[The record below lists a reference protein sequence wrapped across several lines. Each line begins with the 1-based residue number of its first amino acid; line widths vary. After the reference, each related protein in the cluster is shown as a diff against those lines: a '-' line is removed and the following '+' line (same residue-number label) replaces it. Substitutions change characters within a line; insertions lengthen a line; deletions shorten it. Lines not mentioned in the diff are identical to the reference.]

1 MSIKINSINR
11 SEEQMIQTQMPSIK
25 INGIESIQKSQI
37 KISARTDV
45 EDIPGPDKHT
55 NDSFNL
61 GHHDEFHFLKS
72 IIIDN
77 ELF

>member
-11 SEEQMIQTQMPSIK
+11 NEEQMIHRQIPAIK
-25 INGIESIQKSQI
+25 INGIESTQRSQI
-37 KISARTDV
+37 KISAKSDI
-45 EDIPGPDKHT
+45 EDMPGPDKHT
-55 NDSFNL
+55 NDSIVI

>member
-1 MSIKINSINR
+1 MSIKINSIHR
-11 SEEQMIQTQMPSIK
+11 SEEQMNHTQLPTIN
-25 INGIESIQKSQI
+25 INGIDSTLKSNI

-45 EDIPGPDKHT
+45 ENVPGPDKHT
-55 NDSFNL
+55 NDSITT

>member
-1 MSIKINSINR
+1 MSIKINSIQR
-11 SEEQMIQTQMPSIK
+11 SEEQMNHTQLPSIN
-25 INGIESIQKSQI
+25 INGIDSTLTSKI

-45 EDIPGPDKHT
+45 ENVPGPDKHT
-55 NDSFNL
+55 NDSSNS
-61 GHHDEFHFLKS
+61 HHDEFHFLKS